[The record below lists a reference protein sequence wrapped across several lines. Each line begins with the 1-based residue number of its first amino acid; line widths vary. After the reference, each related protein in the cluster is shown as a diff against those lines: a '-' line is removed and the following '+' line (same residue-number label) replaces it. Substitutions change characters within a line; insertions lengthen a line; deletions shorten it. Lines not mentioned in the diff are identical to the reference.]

1 MTGKELIVYILQN
14 NLENEEVFKNG
25 KLLGYVTI
33 PQAAVGMGIGEAAV
47 RALINLGAVS
57 HVKIDDV
64 EYVSA
69 VDIQEYKSI
78 DEKKVEMMYEHFK
91 RWLADLETN
100 GGYKK

>member
-14 NLENEEVFKNG
+14 NLENEEVFKDGNI
-25 KLLGYVTI
+25 LGYV
-33 PQAAVGMGIGEAAV
+33 PVPKAAVEMGMGEAAV
-47 RALINLGAVS
+47 RALISLGAVS
-57 HVKIDDV
+57 RIKINDV

-69 VDIQEYKSI
+69 VDIQEYKYV